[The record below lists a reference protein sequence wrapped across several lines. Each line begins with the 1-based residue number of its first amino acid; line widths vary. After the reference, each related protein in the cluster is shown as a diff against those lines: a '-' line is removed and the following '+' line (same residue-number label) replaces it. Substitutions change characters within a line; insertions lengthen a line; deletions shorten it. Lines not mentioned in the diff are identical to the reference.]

1 MLPANGQVSA
11 PGGLGNTRADLEAAY
26 GAPTGETPIN
36 HLVVFRKD
44 STEYRAEFV
53 PIGSA
58 SRGPCCRRFR
68 RRTTTLQASQAQAEA
83 RRLAPLDA
91 QPRGGTAE
99 GNQEFAVERFTSAA
113 LGRALPPEVFEQARG
128 QPGDF
133 IVVYVRNAQGAI
145 SRLGV
150 AAGDDVDAV
159 RSRISE

>member
-1 MLPANGQVSA
+1 MSG
-11 PGGLGNTRADLEAAY
+11 PGGLGNTLADLEAAY

-36 HLVVFRKD
+36 HLVVYRRD
-44 STEYRAEFV
+44 ATEYRAEFV
-53 PIGSA
+53 PSDPPRAGLVAEI
-58 SRGPCCRRFR
+58 PPPNE
-68 RRTTTLQASQAQAEA
+68 TWPASQAQAAA

-91 QPRGGTAE
+91 QSRGGTAE
-99 GNQEFAVERFTSAA
+99 GNQEFAVERYTSAA
-113 LGRALPPEVFEQARG
+113 LGRALPPEVFEQAQG

-150 AAGDDVDAV
+150 AAGDDVDGV